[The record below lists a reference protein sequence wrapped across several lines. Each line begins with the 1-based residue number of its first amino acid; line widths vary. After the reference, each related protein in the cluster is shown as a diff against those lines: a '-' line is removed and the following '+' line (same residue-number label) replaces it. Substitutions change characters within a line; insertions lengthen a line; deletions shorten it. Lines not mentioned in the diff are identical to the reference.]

1 MPGKELEILKSISR
15 IFRKNLTSEKLKVQ
29 FEKRLALRMGLIF
42 LDFISLLVM
51 YWQKIMYKSN
61 NKVLSFV

>member
-1 MPGKELEILKSISR
+1 M
-15 IFRKNLTSEKLKVQ
+15 Q

-51 YWQKIMYKSN
+51 YLQKIMYKSN